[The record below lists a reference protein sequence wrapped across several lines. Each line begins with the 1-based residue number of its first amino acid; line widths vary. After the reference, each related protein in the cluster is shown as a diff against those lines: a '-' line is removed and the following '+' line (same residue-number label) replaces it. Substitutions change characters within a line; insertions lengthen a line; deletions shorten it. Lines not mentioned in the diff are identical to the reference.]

1 MGDDEPI
8 GVTRDD
14 VDEDGMDTGADA
26 RGKLEGAEGMS
37 SSGEGASAAK
47 ESFGGEHA
55 ALQYGWE
62 CVRKGVC
69 ARGYT
74 HSNPG
79 GNLGGFLFRG

>member
-14 VDEDGMDTGADA
+14 VDEDGIDTGADA
-26 RGKLEGAEGMS
+26 RGKLDEVS
-37 SSGEGASAAK
+37 SSGESESVAK
-47 ESFGGEHA
+47 ESFGGEQA

-69 ARGYT
+69 ERVYT
-74 HSNPG
+74 LESW
-79 GNLGGFLFRG
+79 R